1 MLKIYKNSNGCY
13 IAEFRNF
20 IMSFSDFSSLAYYD
34 GLVSMIPDVLKC
46 NDTRSGEFDLY
57 GLRSY
62 LVEKV
67 FKNCK
72 SARQLQQKFN
82 AVIKALEL

>member
-1 MLKIYKNSNGCY
+1 MLKLEKNLKGGY
-13 IAEFRNF
+13 TAIFRDF
-20 IMSFSDFSSLAYYD
+20 VMSFPDFDSLSYYN
-34 GLVSMIPDVLKC
+34 GLVLMIPDVLKIPR
-46 NDTRSGEFDLY
+46 TRSGEFDLY

-67 FKNCK
+67 FKDCK

-82 AVIKALEL
+82 AIVKALEL

>member
-1 MLKIYKNSNGCY
+1 MLKLEKNSKGGY
-13 IAEFRNF
+13 IATFREFV
-20 IMSFSDFSSLAYYD
+20 MSFPDFGSLSYYN
-34 GLVSMIPDVLKC
+34 GLVLMIPDVLKVPQ
-46 NDTRSGEFDLY
+46 TRSGEFDLY